1 MHAMLKRLSAL
12 SLVCMFLIV
21 PGFSQNHSELK
32 QKVNGSLIAENI
44 YTNPTLGMKITLPSV
59 WDLSPPDTAPSNTPS
74 NCRGPLCGQPEIDL
88 ILQTKTSSSTAYRVY
103 LAGYRL
109 TPEYQNRDR
118 YPLSKFAES
127 MLAGSLGSSGF
138 VPIGQQSQIQI
149 DGKPAYRLLTGNPG
163 DKAPRA
169 IGYVSGTHEY
179 VFMLVLIARN
189 ASLQPLQS
197 AIEAMK
203 FGGTAN

>member
-1 MHAMLKRLSAL
+1 MLKRVS
-12 SLVCMFLIV
+12 SLVLLCLFLILR
-21 PGFSQNHSELK
+21 GFSQKNPESK
-32 QKVNGSLIAENI
+32 QKLSGSLVAENV

-59 WDLSPPDTAPSNTPS
+59 WDLLPPDTAPSSTPS
-74 NCRGPLCGQPEIDL
+74 DCRGPLCGQPEIDL
-88 ILQTKTSSSTAYRVY
+88 ILQTKASSSTAYRVY

-109 TPEYQNRDR
+109 TPEYQNRGR

-149 DGKPAYRLLTGNPG
+149 DGKQAYRLLTGNPG
-163 DKAPRA
+163 DKAPKA

-189 ASLQPLQS
+189 SSLQPLQS

-203 FGGTAN
+203 FGGTVN